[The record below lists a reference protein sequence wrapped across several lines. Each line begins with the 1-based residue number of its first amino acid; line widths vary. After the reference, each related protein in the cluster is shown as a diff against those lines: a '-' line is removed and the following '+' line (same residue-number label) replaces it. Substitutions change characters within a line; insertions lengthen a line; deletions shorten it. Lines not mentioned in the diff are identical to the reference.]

1 MSLFGQTILF
11 CPRCYTQNAVN
22 SVYCGS
28 CGISL
33 PTSQIEYINT
43 ITKTAR
49 ELLIQKQQLHGD
61 ISRLNDIYQKLK
73 SEKEEL
79 EKDSTN
85 FKNY

>member
-1 MSLFGQTILF
+1 LRI
-11 CPRCYTQNAVN
+11 
-22 SVYCGS
+22 
-28 CGISL
+28 
-33 PTSQIEYINT
+33 SQIEYIST
-43 ITKTAR
+43 ITKSAR
-49 ELLIQKQQLHGD
+49 ELIIQKQQLHGD